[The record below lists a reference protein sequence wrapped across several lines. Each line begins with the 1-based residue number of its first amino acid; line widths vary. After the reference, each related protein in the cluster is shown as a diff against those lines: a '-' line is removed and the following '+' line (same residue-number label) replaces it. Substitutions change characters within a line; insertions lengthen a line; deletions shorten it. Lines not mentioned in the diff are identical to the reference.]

1 MTEEVKTEFRKEGE
15 PAFQTDKEKDNSG
28 DSSPE
33 EETDTDQTLSSEE
46 DKNQTDKNK
55 DDGEKKDLDDH
66 PRWREREADW
76 KRRFNKQE
84 ERQTE
89 EIAKLREEFE
99 DKIGKVKPKES
110 EKLPSWFGG
119 DEMAWEEYQR
129 DLDERIGKAKEGAVK
144 EITAKSEAEQKAI
157 DEATTYFRDEVATI
171 ESDKD
176 LNPGGQKVDRNKLLK
191 FVLDNDLVDSKGR
204 WNYKAGYKLMKA
216 GMTSVKDKGIDEKK
230 KIAGATTDEHHA
242 EDKPK
247 AFKTSEDFKNPQE
260 RPW

>member
-1 MTEEVKTEFRKEGE
+1 MTEEKMTEFRKEGE

-28 DSSPE
+28 DSSPD
-33 EETDTDQTLSSEE
+33 EETDTEQTPSSEE
-46 DKNQTDKNK
+46 DKNQTENKK
-55 DDGEKKDLDDH
+55 DDGEKDLDNH
-66 PRWREREADW
+66 PRWRERETDW
-76 KRRFNKQE
+76 KKRFNEQE
-84 ERQTE
+84 ERQTG

-110 EKLPSWFGG
+110 VEVPSWFGG
-119 DEMAWEEYQR
+119 DETQWKAYQR

-157 DEATTYFRDEVATI
+157 DEATKFFQDEVVAI
-171 ESDKD
+171 ESDKG
-176 LNPGGQKVDRNKLLK
+176 LNPEGQKLDRNKLLK

-216 GMTSVKDKGIDEKK
+216 GVTSVKDKGIDEKK
-230 KIAGATTDEHHA
+230 KLAGATTDERHV